1 MNVLNYMAMQK
12 AKLRAKYSGEEFFI
26 QSAAEKNSP
35 VRLGACRPA
44 QVILDE
50 LDGMKGLNVA
60 GRRFFAF
67 ARANGGHAKEK
78 LSKKIYPTA

>member
-26 QSAAEKNSP
+26 QCAAEKNAP
-35 VRLGACRPA
+35 VHLGVSRPA
-44 QVILDE
+44 EVILDE
-50 LDGMKGLNVA
+50 LDGMEGLNVA

-67 ARANGGHAKEK
+67 SRGSEAHGKEK
-78 LSKKIYPTA
+78 FSKNIYPTA